1 MQIQSNGSKFVNCTF
16 FLWTLIFIR
25 LSLRDHWKGLPNS
38 SSASSCLII
47 IVFAIMLHQNILWVF
62 EVFISIHKKRK
73 LVYLVKEKL
82 QIFACCFV
90 CIKLP
95 QTLHLREI
103 KFKIWFANNSHKFL
117 KLCHEFV
124 NVFCMLEWLWLL
136 FACVC
141 FLSRF

>member
-38 SSASSCLII
+38 SSASSCLIV

-62 EVFISIHKKRK
+62 EVFISFHKKRT
-73 LVYLVKEKL
+73 LMYLVEGRYIEEKL

-117 KLCHEFV
+117 LKLCHEFV
-124 NVFCMLEWLWLL
+124 NVFL